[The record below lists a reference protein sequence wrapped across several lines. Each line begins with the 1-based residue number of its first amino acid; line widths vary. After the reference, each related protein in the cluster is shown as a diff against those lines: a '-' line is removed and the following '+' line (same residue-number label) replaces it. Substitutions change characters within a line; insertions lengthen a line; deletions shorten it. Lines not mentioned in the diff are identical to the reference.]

1 MIDLSLY
8 LVASRGNLD
17 DESFLNLIKS
27 AIKGG
32 VSVVQLREKALN
44 SREFYTLAL
53 RLKGLCDEFQTPLII
68 NDRMDIALAINAAGV
83 HLGQEDLPVSVARTL
98 LGENKIIGLSAK
110 TLSQLEYVSGADYVG
125 CGAVFKSP
133 TKDSSIIGVAGLNAL
148 CEKSKLPVVAIG
160 GICATNIALLKS
172 CKIAG
177 VAVSSAILNAP
188 NPYQASLTLKQ
199 ALPNALHKDAR

>member
-1 MIDLSLY
+1 MVGLDLS
-8 LVASRGNLD
+8 AFS
-17 DESFLNLIKS
+17 IAKS
-27 AIKGG
+27 IPC
-32 VSVVQLREKALN
+32 VS
-44 SREFYTLAL
+44 
-53 RLKGLCDEFQTPLII
+53 
-68 NDRMDIALAINAAGV
+68 
-83 HLGQEDLPVSVARTL
+83 L

-110 TLSQLEYVSGADYVG
+110 TLSQLENTSGADYVG

-160 GICATNIALLKS
+160 GICAANIALLKS

-199 ALPNALHKDAR
+199 ALLSNKPCQMPCIRAQDDISHR

>member
-53 RLKGLCDEFQTPLII
+53 RLKNLCDEFQTPLII

-83 HLGQEDLPVSVARTL
+83 HLGQEDLPVR
-98 LGENKIIGLSAK
+98 
-110 TLSQLEYVSGADYVG
+110 
-125 CGAVFKSP
+125 
-133 TKDSSIIGVAGLNAL
+133 
-148 CEKSKLPVVAIG
+148 
-160 GICATNIALLKS
+160 
-172 CKIAG
+172 
-177 VAVSSAILNAP
+177 
-188 NPYQASLTLKQ
+188 ASLSDKIYHLAPLCK
-199 ALPNALHKDAR
+199 AFGKACLRARLVW

>member
-8 LVASRGNLD
+8 LVANRGNLD

-53 RLKGLCDEFQTPLII
+53 RLKALCDEFQTPLII

-83 HLGQEDLPVSVARTL
+83 HLGQEDLPVSVARRL

-110 TLSQLEYVSGADYVG
+110 TLSQLEDASGADYVG

-160 GICATNIALLKS
+160 GHLRKKHCLAKILQNRWCSGVKCYLKCAKS
-172 CKIAG
+172 LPSKPC
-177 VAVSSAILNAP
+177 S
-188 NPYQASLTLKQ
+188 QTSLVKCLI
-199 ALPNALHKDAR
+199 